1 MLEKIHSSHLGIVK
15 YKQRARNVLFWPGMG
30 KNIEDMISQCN
41 TCLECQSSNPKEPL
55 ISESV
60 PTRPWE
66 VASTDLFTWKGEEY
80 LLVVG
85 SYSHYIEIAKLSN
98 PSSKMV
104 VMYTKSIFARHGIL
118 RIVKS
123 DNGPQYSAQ
132 EIKNLVMNGDLNI

>member
-1 MLEKIHSSHLGIVK
+1 
-15 YKQRARNVLFWPGMG
+15 
-30 KNIEDMISQCN
+30 MISQCD
-41 TCLECQSSNPKEPL
+41 TCLQCQSSNPKEPL

-66 VASTDLFTWKGEEY
+66 VASTDLFTWNGEKY
-80 LLVVG
+80 LLVVD

-98 PSSKMV
+98 PLSKIV
-104 VMYTKSIFARHGIL
+104 VMHTKSIFASHNIP

-132 EIKNLVMNGDLNI
+132 EY